1 MPKEITDAKR
11 RANAK
16 WNGENLGTLGCTV
29 QKEKAE
35 QFKAYAKSKNTT
47 VNALLREFVD
57 SCLANDQTAAPVPPE
72 QGSGEE

>member
-16 WNGENLGTLGCTV
+16 WNGENLGTLGCTM
-29 QKEKAE
+29 QRKKAD

-57 SCLANDQTAAPVPPE
+57 SCLTNDQTAESDQPE

>member
-35 QFKAYAKSKNTT
+35 QFKAYAKSKKTT

-57 SCLANDQTAAPVPPE
+57 NCLTNDQAAEPDQPE

>member
-1 MPKEITDAKR
+1 MHTEITEAKR

-47 VNALLREFVD
+47 VNALLREFVN
-57 SCLANDQTAAPVPPE
+57 SCLGNNQTAEPDQPE
-72 QGSGEE
+72 RESGEE

>member
-29 QKEKAE
+29 PKEKAE
-35 QFKAYAKSKNTT
+35 QFKIYAKSKNTT
-47 VNALLREFVD
+47 VNALLRGFVD
-57 SCLANDQTAAPVPPE
+57 SCLTNDQAAEPGQPE